1 MLYTQDGVGH
11 ELQQQ
16 LARSDFDILRFF
28 QKGINGLLL
37 TAITSLSFRDCLSD
51 GSIEGDV
58 LKKRTAS
65 KWNIQRADVY
75 NNNSHA
81 ISKGHLAILSF
92 TWPARGIYCECFC
105 IINTCIVCTDRPT
118 TSYSPITDFGSN
130 ISLSHLRQQQTIVTN
145 GETETKKEITK
156 QVVVG

>member
-1 MLYTQDGVGH
+1 MLYSQDGVGH

-16 LARSDFDILRFF
+16 LASSDFDILRFF

-65 KWNIQRADVY
+65 KWNIQRADVCN

-92 TWPARGIYCECFC
+92 TWPARGIYSECFC

-118 TSYSPITDFGSN
+118 TSSHSPFSLQILAA
-130 ISLSHLRQQQTIVTN
+130 ISLCLTCVNSRR
-145 GETETKKEITK
+145 
-156 QVVVG
+156 

>member
-92 TWPARGIYCECFC
+92 TWPTRGIYCECFC

-118 TSYSPITDFGSN
+118 TSHSPITDFGRN
-130 ISLSHLRQQQTIVTN
+130 ISLSHLRQQQTIV
-145 GETETKKEITK
+145 GETETKKEKKK
-156 QVVVG
+156 QVVVR